1 MSDTNNTTISSTSPT
16 NFETTLTE
24 GPIWKRMV
32 SFAIPLFFGNL
43 FQQLYNA
50 ADSLIV
56 GNFLG
61 KQALAAVSSTSSL
74 IFLLVGFFNGIA
86 IGAGVVIAHYYG
98 AKETES
104 LRKAVHTTVAFGII
118 CGLALMVI
126 GLVMVPSLLRL
137 MRTPSDVLPNSILYF
152 RIYFLGSLAFVLY
165 NNFVGILQSV
175 GDSKHPLYYL
185 IFSSLLNIVLDL
197 ILIGVFHFG
206 VGAAALATIISQF
219 ASALMCLYRLLFKCP
234 KEYRLTFKELR
245 LDPCMLR
252 QVIKN
257 GLPSGMQN
265 SIISIANVFVQS
277 NINAFGSV
285 AVAGCGSYSRIDG
298 FAFLPVICFSMALT
312 TFISQNLGAKKY
324 DRVKKGGRFGI
335 LCGIILAELVGL
347 TIYFTIPLLI
357 ACFNRDP
364 EIIAYGVKQAHTLT
378 PFFFLCAFSHCM
390 AGLLRGAGKSTVPM
404 YIMMVVWCFIRVA
417 YISIIVRFIPTID
430 VVFWGYPLTWFLS
443 SIAFLYY
450 YLKTDWVHGY
460 PH

>member
-185 IFSSLLNIVLDL
+185 KQHSKNNC
-197 ILIGVFHFG
+197 IL
-206 VGAAALATIISQF
+206 
-219 ASALMCLYRLLFKCP
+219 
-234 KEYRLTFKELR
+234 
-245 LDPCMLR
+245 
-252 QVIKN
+252 
-257 GLPSGMQN
+257 
-265 SIISIANVFVQS
+265 
-277 NINAFGSV
+277 
-285 AVAGCGSYSRIDG
+285 
-298 FAFLPVICFSMALT
+298 
-312 TFISQNLGAKKY
+312 
-324 DRVKKGGRFGI
+324 
-335 LCGIILAELVGL
+335 
-347 TIYFTIPLLI
+347 
-357 ACFNRDP
+357 
-364 EIIAYGVKQAHTLT
+364 
-378 PFFFLCAFSHCM
+378 
-390 AGLLRGAGKSTVPM
+390 
-404 YIMMVVWCFIRVA
+404 
-417 YISIIVRFIPTID
+417 
-430 VVFWGYPLTWFLS
+430 
-443 SIAFLYY
+443 
-450 YLKTDWVHGY
+450 
-460 PH
+460 